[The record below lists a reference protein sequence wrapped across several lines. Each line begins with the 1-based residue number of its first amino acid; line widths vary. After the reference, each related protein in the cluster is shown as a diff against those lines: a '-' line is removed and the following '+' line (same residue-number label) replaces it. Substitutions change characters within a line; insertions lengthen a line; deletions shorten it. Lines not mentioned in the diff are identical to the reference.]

1 MLASFAET
9 VLSNRKRTANTEP
22 KIVGQMLYAF
32 PVAVSVCMTYC
43 LWEGLIRRL
52 AACVVCLSRTWW
64 TCELANLEMQ
74 IWSLLRS
81 DDSCHSCAI
90 KSNEREREREWESR
104 EKERGKREEAAT
116 STLLCWKHKRIFF
129 LGVGGWEGCALNSA
143 TQHKMCW
150 IEK

>member
-90 KSNEREREREWESR
+90 KSNEKERESERAERRRE
-104 EKERGKREEAAT
+104 EKEKKQQLQHFCAENTRGF
-116 STLLCWKHKRIFF
+116 FF
-129 LGVGGWEGCALNSA
+129 LGVGGWEGSALNSA

>member
-90 KSNEREREREWESR
+90 KSNERERERVR
-104 EKERGKREEAAT
+104 EQREGERKKRRSSNFNTFVLKTQED
-116 STLLCWKHKRIFF
+116 FF
-129 LGVGGWEGCALNSA
+129 FRGGGVGGECAEFCYSA
-143 TQHKMCW
+143 
-150 IEK
+150 

>member
-90 KSNEREREREWESR
+90 KSNEREWERVREQREG
-104 EKERGKREEAAT
+104 ERKKRRSSNFNTFVLKTQED
-116 STLLCWKHKRIFF
+116 FF
-129 LGVGGWEGCALNSA
+129 FRGGGVGGECAEFCYSA
-143 TQHKMCW
+143 
-150 IEK
+150 